1 MIVLIQKVSNSK
13 KVYNENSH
21 KYTEVKITEKVL
33 KFLKD
38 QRMILYKN
46 RMFNYD
52 EFLSLT
58 RKHIKAIK
66 KNYLKTS

>member
-21 KYTEVKITEKVL
+21 KYREVKITEKVL

-46 RMFNYD
+46 RRFNYD